1 MSELLLLMRNC
12 FAFSR
17 FLPIA
22 VCILLSALSVGG
34 STLEIRA
41 SRDAFIR
48 ASQSAANTSNESNGI
63 FIVGD
68 TLTPNDYLRGL
79 LSFDTRH
86 SALVGTQINSVQLIL
101 TISSRDLS
109 NGGSLHDLIDLDLH
123 GLDVDYI
130 ESEVDW
136 YHRSNSDLWQNG
148 GGDFGALLDRVQA
161 NPATVDEEDVIVFS
175 SPYLTEDFIKS
186 IGGDYALL
194 LKLRIENQLR
204 SVFRF
209 CSRSAAYELQP
220 VLLVDYTPSE
230 IVVPVPGHLER
241 PDSARY
247 SLMAGGRSVAV
258 KAERYS
264 FDVAMFTMGD
274 GVVAIDIECASDFT
288 SYTLKPDRYG
298 LEVSRSGNRL
308 HFQIE
313 SARNMVLQ
321 IPGRT
326 PLAIIVTP
334 LERGLPDP
342 SDPDVRYFWPG
353 IQDVG
358 VIRPQ
363 SGQTIYFAPGA
374 LVKGRIEAKGVSDV
388 RVCGRGILETAGYS
402 VRSEGDAGIL
412 FENSENIIVEG
423 IGVRSFYTWW
433 QTLYLNC
440 RNVEVAHSNIF
451 GIGVNTDGVDIDAVK
466 NFVVRDSFIRAEDDG
481 LGWHSLNA
489 AVNGER
495 ITENAIANN
504 IIIWNTGAGNG
515 IRIGA
520 SMEAQ
525 LWRNITIRNVDILQ
539 HAGAGIYSDYSDW
552 AWMENLRFENIVIEK
567 ASKPIDFH
575 IGSTIYS
582 NSTGYLNE
590 RGHMDGLVFENV
602 KMNGGTI
609 RLAGYDATHRINN
622 LRFINCVNG
631 GEAVAGLSD
640 ISVNAFVTDIGFNE
654 DLTPYPVLHPGSLV
668 VADLE
673 SVIAGGVQYIE
684 DNTDAVKG
692 RRRVYIAN
700 SIGDSIE
707 HLFSADES
715 GSYRLKLNL
724 WHSPGSARI
733 HVFLND
739 TLLTTIELYQSL
751 EAERSLD
758 LGSQNL
764 HSGEHYRLRIEI
776 DGRHSS
782 SSGYAVHLD
791 ELKVLNA
798 LEAWRDDYFE
808 SRAHLVSARNEMDA
822 DGDGA
827 ANLFEYM
834 LGTHPLR
841 WDDFSLLNQKVE
853 SGAEFTFEHPIPA
866 LLDCSL
872 EVSSDLMVWDVIA
885 LIRRGESAWG
895 LEEVGERTWP
905 ELALQTDLLSANT
918 RLKVGVSVLP
928 NSSVDQIFYRARVA
942 EP

>member
-1 MSELLLLMRNC
+1 MRNC

-86 SALVGTQINSVQLIL
+86 SALVGTQINRVQLIL

-109 NGGSLHDLIDLDLH
+109 SGGSLHDLIDLDLH
-123 GLDVDYI
+123 RLDVDYI

-358 VIRPQ
+358 VIRPR

-402 VRSEGDAGIL
+402 VRSEGNAGIL

-440 RNVEVAHSNIF
+440 RDVEVAHSNIF

-489 AVNGER
+489 ALNGEM
-495 ITENAIANN
+495 ITENALADN
-504 IIIWNTGAGNG
+504 IVIWNTGAGNG

-567 ASKPIDFH
+567 ASKPIDFY
-575 IGSTIYS
+575 IGTTIYS
-582 NSTGYLNE
+582 NSTSYLNE
-590 RGHMDGLVFENV
+590 RGHMDGVVFESV
-602 KMNGGTI
+602 TMQGGLI
-609 RLAGYDATHRINN
+609 RFAGFDDTHRINN
-622 LRFINCVNG
+622 LRFINCVNQG
-631 GEAVAGLSD
+631 DPVNSLSD
-640 ISVNAFVTDIGFNE
+640 ISVNAFVTDIGFDE
-654 DLTPYPVLHPGSLV
+654 KLTPYPSLDPGSFVL
-668 VADLE
+668 ADLE
-673 SVIAGGVQYIE
+673 STTRGGVQYIE
-684 DNTDAVKG
+684 DFPSALKG
-692 RRRVYIAN
+692 RRRVFIGRAV
-700 SIGDSIE
+700 GDSME
-707 HLFSADES
+707 HTFSVSDS
-715 GSYRLKLNL
+715 GHYRLKLGG
-724 WHSPGSARI
+724 WGTPESAR
-733 HVFLND
+733 VNVYLND
-739 TLLTTIELYQSL
+739 ALIGTEDLYQTTEL
-751 EAERSLD
+751 EQIWDFGPQD
-758 LGSQNL
+758 LAAGGS
-764 HSGEHYRLRIEI
+764 YRLRIEI
-776 DGRHSS
+776 VGSS
-782 SSGYAVHLD
+782 VASSGYHVRID
-791 ELKVLNA
+791 ELKILSD
-798 LEAWRDDYFE
+798 LQAWRDDYFG
-808 SRAHLVSARNEMDA
+808 RSANTGDGSDA
-822 DGDGA
+822 NDPDGDGVV
-827 ANLFEYM
+827 NLFEYM
-834 LGTHPLR
+834 IGTHPIQLS
-841 WDDFSLLNQKVE
+841 DSTLLSLGTDGECQYVWK
-853 SGAEFTFEHPIPA
+853 HPIPA
-866 LLDCSL
+866 LLDCRV
-872 EVSSDLMVWDVIA
+872 EVSSDLSEWDTMASIA
-885 LIRRGESAWG
+885 IGANEWSWNLEG
-895 LEEVGERTWP
+895 LAKWP
-905 ELALQTDLLSANT
+905 EFEFESIRSEDGSDIQL
-918 RLKVGVSVLP
+918 RLKVKSELGP
-928 NSSVDQIFYRARVA
+928 DRIFYRLRVA